1 MRTVRES
8 FAVSVVGNM
17 IHGHGKYL
25 CEPHSVNSQCTQYSV
40 PKCTSV
46 CLSVPQ
52 CASVCLSVAQ
62 CGTVQCLSVAA
73 NRKNFSCN
81 YPSQHSCPLIHFF
94 LKIRNCLDF
103 ILLRIC
109 FCNCVSLGYDYV
121 QQTKHTHRVLS
132 GFVAKFSPKTHDI
145 VLLLYCEYRVGKWK
159 FCLNMTL
166 CAALVS
172 NC

>member
-25 CEPHSVNSQCTQYSV
+25 CEPHSVNSQCTQH
-40 PKCTSV
+40 
-46 CLSVPQ
+46 SVPQ
-52 CASVCLSVAQ
+52 CASVCLSVPQ
-62 CGTVQCLSVAA
+62 CIASAWPQIAKTSLVIILPSTVVHWYIFFENQKLSGFYII
-73 NRKNFSCN
+73 N
-81 YPSQHSCPLIHFF
+81 
-94 LKIRNCLDF
+94 
-103 ILLRIC
+103 
-109 FCNCVSLGYDYV
+109 CNCVSLGYDHV

-172 NC
+172 NS